1 MPHPSP
7 TTPPHRSI
15 QFLGLLAI
23 WILGYSAV
31 SAQQADFTAQF
42 TTVSKNVAAEP
53 EPSILALIQAGI
65 DANAAPQAAS
75 LARDWLRQ
83 NVPTDPATLYHSA
96 RAAEL
101 SGDPNS
107 AVALYQQF
115 LRNAEPTTPEA
126 SDAIT
131 AVHTLLIDYLA
142 QPDFAYSFARTN
154 AVRLSVNPTFRQW
167 DTWFLAEARRRNDAE
182 ALASRLLATLN
193 AKAPA
198 ELIIAL
204 HDDSLAWLLTNM
216 RTRRYDIPAHRIPE
230 SLLTTVVSLA
240 TAVAP
245 FDSEYALLLDA
256 ITSIRAYN
264 MARLDGVEMDA
275 PIGEAKALLDRHPH
289 HALLIQTEWA
299 GGSTSQHYRED
310 PSKYYPHQAEQKF
323 ATILAALPKLDPLA
337 QTRLIES
344 WSPGHYARGP
354 EIMTLE
360 ALRDFVLKNPTLI
373 NHKAGP
379 NLSLQWEKLTLDEAA
394 KLAPALTQNPSTEAA
409 LIHAIVAAGEEKDLG
424 KAIDALIGPHA
435 WRLTPTDL
443 NGSLADRLWHYTGRP
458 GGNERR
464 DQEIA
469 RSKQLSDTILAANT
483 LATAPENQRLQ
494 AVRQLLADYNSNN
507 PKTPA
512 VLWRLRQA
520 ISVTP
525 EAAPELLRNDSPIA
539 RLLIQDVIATGFT
552 GPDGRKLEDTDTWS
566 LEPILRAHLAEQ
578 LEKSALDPWL
588 AAAWLQRKFP
598 APKPEDETNAPL
610 EFFTKLATSPKWAA
624 LPTSVHRTA
633 RAIFIESA
641 LTPAQLAHF
650 QAADPKRLCQPLL
663 DLPEEADAPTIA
675 AALEK
680 TLTNLAASPVRRDI
694 TGLEK
699 ISDAAFQD
707 PQVLTQLIKIAHP
720 YRSFIIPP
728 VYGQRFFTTLR
739 EQRDPAAL
747 TRTAA
752 YLWRHVEAHGRDYPT
767 MISFI
772 GTLAD
777 DHPAALVPLASWT
790 RLTIARHKG
799 GHTYFKREDIPTI
812 DAMRGRALTALGLIT
827 IPVPPTH
834 PAYPV
839 YQAQSDWVI
848 GNEDS
853 AWKSLDENWDA
864 FIETHRVL
872 SLDFLM
878 WAVELTV
885 ISGDRARQESLV
897 TSMVTWAAEEKSP
910 LSTSERARVE
920 IALGDVALQRGQ
932 VTQAEQIFTR
942 VQENEAYLDTPQRSI
957 AALRRIR
964 SLLAAKDHDGALE
977 IIADLDSQRIPGLW
991 APLRLARAEVFFD
1004 MERFADA
1011 GDDVSSV
1018 LQREPENTD
1027 ALLLLGQV
1035 QIKNRRYIEASALE
1049 IGSATE
1055 SPYLVPG
1062 ENLKVTLND
1071 PGLAISG
1078 SGIDIE
1084 VVVWTTSD
1092 DRETFFLRRFGDEKT
1107 RFRGEIPTSLGPPTP
1122 GDGTLQVTGSDEV
1135 FYAYSEEFRRRV
1147 NLEEEM
1153 RGGPITVASD
1163 AMLMASARQLLTA
1176 AEQRIADLEAEIS
1189 TGENVNLADLDP
1201 ATRARL
1207 ASQATEPNNNAAAQ
1221 ATVVKPGNPVHV
1233 RVIDPDR
1240 SRTTSPDELIVSAAT
1255 SSGDSIARITL
1266 RETGPHT
1273 GWFEGS
1279 IPTAPAPPVAF
1290 SPKSEPGRNPNS
1302 VISPRDD
1309 YPAWQ
1314 PIAEANAIHEFVID
1328 LNDRAALGEM
1338 TLTTPTDDGRITRF
1352 ALQTANRHGAWQT
1365 VARHPATPTVP
1376 EKSWQPTVTVVRQD
1390 GDRALRNARHTETP
1404 LTWLQEHL
1412 DREAHLRD
1420 EQTIATAKNVSGI
1433 AEAFPADIPEL
1444 LGQKDRNNWQTLGL
1458 VHRFTAWF
1466 HEPESTTRRFDL
1478 NLGTSP
1484 GTADFRVH
1492 QNQIA
1497 QKTGFILAI
1506 NGRQIAATDANKL
1519 DGEIN
1524 LRPGLHRLDLWA
1536 VGWSA
1541 NIGYGRTVSLRTN
1554 LDPANPTAMVECPPT
1569 FFDPANFPPNILERT
1584 NGPATITPSDS
1595 GDAFTIAFAPDS
1607 QARLI
1612 RLLLPA
1618 YQGPAPAINRITLNS
1633 KDGQKILPT
1642 AADYATLRQNDTLE
1656 ILPDD
1661 TVSIRYTDDR
1671 PVTRN
1676 RDQHE
1681 RFLRAAFTD
1690 ATLEFADIEPR
1701 FNEYKGEHQ
1710 PFYERLIRF
1719 RHGEPLS
1726 IVVRDGDMDTTPEP
1740 DTITLTLQVNGGT
1753 PREFTATET
1762 GPATGIFRLLVT
1774 PTPEEPAAENE
1785 FQIPAG
1791 GTLTVTYL
1799 DRENTHPGVPTERI
1813 ATIEHAEYTT
1823 PVIHLAHATVKPL
1836 DAVEGRNQT
1845 ITHGF
1850 IPRNSEPISNR
1861 NPVELVRTR
1870 WQIDHQWHPAATPPE
1885 SGIHTVH
1892 GQPLSIKIDAPHLAL
1907 RANSAIKVYAQTSS
1921 GRAAGQSN
1929 APFDINTPGTIEVEA
1944 ALRSKHGH
1952 LSVHHPRAG
1961 FPQLPI
1967 YNTTNLAESEPT
1979 TNTQSLLAVIP
1990 LIADSLPPY
1999 GVVTEE
2005 ERQEMIREAVDSRSF
2020 TVPSANR
2027 TALVVRPGDTIHIG
2041 IQSTDPAG
2049 KTTWITA
2056 TATIITHPVFD
2067 ILEDDAREPKTAAYV
2082 GETLNLR
2089 VIDLGADLT
2098 DAPDTV
2104 EVLLQAKSGARTRI
2118 ELRETGPH
2126 TGIFTARPTLGF
2138 TENGGPLADDHNVR
2152 QLGFPVTYGDTVAS
2166 RYTAANGLQTD
2177 IATVTISKGADGALT
2192 PFSKTYDDPETAM
2205 RTQFSL
2211 AEAYLELSRRYRQL
2225 NEISLADQN
2234 ATTARQLLASVADQF
2249 TEPDTRAHAEY
2260 LLGQLTLQEALAT
2273 DDPATKELRFR
2284 AALSRFMT
2292 VTGSFSETL
2301 HASNAQYRI
2310 ATIYEALGEN
2320 DVAAQEYVKLAYKY
2334 PQSEFLATSMGRL
2347 GSHFLRRASEYEEQS
2362 KTLLAKAEAES
2373 DLDAEHQGTAMAK
2386 MAEREYLNTARIFG
2400 RLSDRFPAHQLAAQA
2415 GIRAGQAYMRAT
2427 HHRDAVNTFLNVAN
2441 NPTYDGPEIRAQAM
2455 YWAGMNYISLREQMA
2470 AFAIFQRVTY
2480 DFPESQWAA
2489 FSRAQLSSENMLQLG
2504 TKLELQR
2511 LEADQ

>member
-1 MPHPSP
+1 
-7 TTPPHRSI
+7 
-15 QFLGLLAI
+15 L
-23 WILGYSAV
+23 SAK
-31 SAQQADFTAQF
+31 ADFA
-42 TTVSKNVAAEP
+42 TVSKNVAAES

-83 NVPTDPATLYHSA
+83 NVPTNPAVLYHAA
-96 RAAEL
+96 RASEL
-101 SGDPNS
+101 AGDPDS
-107 AVALYQQF
+107 AAALYQQF

-131 AVHTLLIDYLA
+131 AVHTLLIDYLS

-154 AVRLSVNPTFRQW
+154 TDRLAVNPAFRQW

-193 AKAPA
+193 AKSPA
-198 ELIIAL
+198 DLIIAF
-204 HDDSLAWLLTNM
+204 HDDSLAWLLTNI
-216 RTRRYDIPAHRIPE
+216 RSRRYDIPDNRIPD
-230 SLLTTVVSLA
+230 SLLTTVISLA
-240 TAVAP
+240 TAVSP
-245 FDSEYALLLDA
+245 FDPEYAFLLHVTTA
-256 ITSIRAYN
+256 IRAYN
-264 MARLDGVEMDA
+264 MARLDGVEMA
-275 PIGEAKALLDRHPH
+275 PPIGEAKALLDHYPQ

-299 GGSTSQHYRED
+299 GGSNSPHYRED
-310 PSKYYPHQAEQKF
+310 ITKYYPHLAEQKF
-323 ATILAALPKLDPLA
+323 APILAALPKLAPLA

-344 WSPGHYARGP
+344 WNPGHYSRGP

-360 ALRDFVLKNPTLI
+360 ALRDFVIKNPTLI

-394 KLAPALTQNPSTEAA
+394 KLAPVLTQNPSTEATR
-409 LIHAIVAAGEEKDLG
+409 IHAIIAAGEDKDLG
-424 KAIDALIGPHA
+424 KAIDAVLGPES
-435 WRLTPTDL
+435 WRLTPDDL
-443 NGSLADRLWHYTGRP
+443 NGRIADRLWHWAGRP

-469 RSKQLSDTILAANT
+469 RSREIAESSKKATT
-483 LATAPENQRLQ
+483 LPPEQRPQ
-494 AVRQLLADYNSNN
+494 AIRQLLNDLKSNR

-512 VLWRLRQA
+512 ILSQIQQLLASTPDSLADILRDGSPVADMLARNA
-520 ISVTP
+520 IT
-525 EAAPELLRNDSPIA
+525 N
-539 RLLIQDVIATGFT
+539 GFI
-552 GPDGRKLEDTDTWS
+552 GPDGRKIEDSATWT
-566 LEPILRAHLAEQ
+566 LEPVLRAQLAKQ
-578 LEKSALDPWL
+578 LESGPPSPWL
-588 AAAWLQRKFP
+588 VTEWLARKFP
-598 APKPEDETNAPL
+598 EPTEEQPVTEPQ

-624 LPTSVHRTA
+624 LPTSIHRAA
-633 RAIFIESA
+633 RRVFGESA
-641 LTPAQLAHF
+641 LTPAQLTHF

-663 DLPEEADAPTIA
+663 DLPEAADAPTIA

-694 TGLEK
+694 TGLERL
-699 ISDAAFQD
+699 DAADPAIFAD
-707 PQVLTQLIKIAHP
+707 PQVLPHLLAIAHP
-720 YRSFIIPP
+720 YRSFAIPP
-728 VYGQRFFTTLR
+728 VYGQKFFTTLR
-739 EQRDPAAL
+739 DQRDPAAL
-747 TRTAA
+747 SRSAA
-752 YLWRHVEAHGRDYPT
+752 YLWRHVQIQMRDYPT
-767 MISFI
+767 MITFI

-777 DHPAALVPLASWT
+777 DHPAALVPLAAWM
-790 RLTIARHKG
+790 RPTIARHKH
-799 GHTYFKREDIPTI
+799 GHTFFNREDFPTI

-885 ISGDRARQESLV
+885 ISGDRDRQETLV

-910 LSTSERARVE
+910 LSINEKARVE

-942 VQENEAYLDTPQRSI
+942 IQENEAYLDTPQRNT

-977 IIADLDSQRIPGLW
+977 IITDLDAQRIPGLW

-1011 GDDVSSV
+1011 GDDVRSV
-1018 LQREPENTD
+1018 LQREPDNAD

-1084 VVVWTTSD
+1084 VVVWTTAD

-1255 SSGDSIARITL
+1255 SSGDSIASITL

-1314 PIAEANAIHEFVID
+1314 PIAEANAVHEFVID

-1376 EKSWQPTVTVVRQD
+1376 EKFWHPTVTVVRQD
-1390 GDRALRNARHTETP
+1390 GDRALRNPRDAETP
-1404 LTWLQEHL
+1404 LGWLQEHL

-1420 EQTIATAKNVSGI
+1420 EQTIATTKNVSGI

-1444 LGQKDRNNWQTLGL
+1444 LGQKDRNNWQNLGV

-1466 HEPESTTRRFDL
+1466 HEPEDTTRRFDFH
-1478 NLGTSP
+1478 LGKIP
-1484 GTADFRVH
+1484 QDQGIHIRGGQ
-1492 QNQIA
+1492 QNVKA
-1497 QKTGFILAI
+1497 GFILTI

-1519 DGEIN
+1519 EGEIN

-1536 VGWSA
+1536 VGFTA
-1541 NIGYGRTVSLRTN
+1541 NIGYGRPTSLRAN
-1554 LDPANPTAMVECPPT
+1554 LDPANPTAMVECLPT
-1569 FFDPANFPPNILERT
+1569 FFDPANFPSNILERT
-1584 NGPATITPSDS
+1584 NGSATITPSDS

-1642 AADYATLRQNDTLE
+1642 AADYATLRQNETLE

-1661 TVSIRYTDDR
+1661 TISVRYTDDR
-1671 PVTRN
+1671 PVSRN

-1681 RFLRAAFTD
+1681 RFLRAAYTD

-1701 FNEYKGEHQ
+1701 FNEYKGEYQ
-1710 PFYERLIRF
+1710 PFYERLLRF

-1726 IVVRDGDMDTTPEP
+1726 IVVRDGDMDTTPQP
-1740 DTITLTLQVNGGT
+1740 DTLTLTLQADGGST
-1753 PREFTATET
+1753 SQFTATET

-1774 PTPEEPAAENE
+1774 PTPEAPTGENE

-1799 DRENTHPGVPTERI
+1799 DRENTRPGVPTERI
-1813 ATIEHAEYTT
+1813 ANIEHAEYAT

-1836 DAVEGRNQT
+1836 DAVDGRNQA

-1850 IPRNSEPISNR
+1850 SPRNDEPNNNR
-1861 NPVELVRTR
+1861 KPAELVRTR
-1870 WQIDHQWHPAATPPE
+1870 WQIDHQWQPAATPPE
-1885 SGIHTVH
+1885 SGIQTVH
-1892 GQPLSIKIDAPHLAL
+1892 GRPLAIKIDAPHLAL

-1921 GRAAGQSN
+1921 GRRAAGQSN
-1929 APFDINTPGTIEVEA
+1929 ATFDINTPGTIEIEA

-1952 LSVHHPRAG
+1952 ISPHHPRAG
-1961 FPQLPI
+1961 FPEIPI
-1967 YNTTNLAESEPT
+1967 YTTTNLAESEPI
-1979 TNTQSLLAVIP
+1979 TNTQSLVALIP

-2005 ERQEMIREAVDSRSF
+2005 ERKEMILQAADSRSF

-2049 KTTWITA
+2049 KTTWLTA
-2056 TATIITHPVFD
+2056 TATVITHPVFD

-2098 DAPDTV
+2098 DAPDTI

-2138 TENGGPLADDHNVR
+2138 TENGGPLAEDHNVR

-2234 ATTARQLLASVADQF
+2234 AITARQLLASVADQF
-2249 TEPDTRAHAEY
+2249 TDADTRAHAEY
-2260 LLGQLTLQEALAT
+2260 LLGQLTLQEALVT
-2273 DDPATKELRFR
+2273 EDPATKELRFR

-2292 VTGSFSETL
+2292 VTGSFPDTL
-2301 HASNAQYRI
+2301 HASNAQFRI

-2347 GSHFLRRASEYEEQS
+2347 GSHFLRRASEYEEKS
-2362 KTLLAKAEAES
+2362 KTLLAQAEATG
-2373 DLDAEHQGTAMAK
+2373 DKDAEHQGTAMAK

-2400 RLSDRFPAHQLAAQA
+2400 RLSDRFPSHELSAQA
-2415 GIRAGQAYMRAT
+2415 GLRAGQAYMRANQ
-2427 HHRDAVNTFLNVAN
+2427 HRDAVNTFLNVAN
-2441 NPTYDGPEIRAQAM
+2441 NTAYDGPDVRAQAM
-2455 YWAGMNYISLREQMA
+2455 YWAGMNYQSLREEMA
-2470 AFAIFQRVTY
+2470 AFAIYQRITY

-2489 FSRAQLSSENMLQLG
+2489 FARGQLSQERMLNLE
-2504 TKLELQR
+2504 TELELQR
-2511 LEADQ
+2511 LEAGP